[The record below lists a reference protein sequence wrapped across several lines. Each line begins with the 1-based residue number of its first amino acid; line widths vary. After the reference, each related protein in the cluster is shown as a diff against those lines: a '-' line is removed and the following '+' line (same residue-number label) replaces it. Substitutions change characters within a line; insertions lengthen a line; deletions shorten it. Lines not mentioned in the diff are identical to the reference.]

1 MRTLTIPL
9 EGVHR
14 GPLILVNRRF
24 PVRGET
30 PALAEVAEG
39 VQLERSCAQALE
51 GLLEAVKAGTSVT
64 AVSGWRSRGE
74 QEKIY
79 TQSLADSGEKFTQQF
94 VALPGHSEHETGL
107 AIDLG
112 LTQPDMDFICPAF
125 PYSGIC
131 QEVRERA
138 ADFGFVERYPAG
150 KEAVT
155 GIAHEPWHFRYVG
168 LPHAILMSREG
179 WTLEEYH
186 EEVKHH
192 SMGEAE
198 PLTCEAQG
206 RSYRVQYIAADQG
219 RELWLS
225 LGEGEDCTLSGDNEA
240 GYILTTWTEKE
251 GETPCGNG

>member
-1 MRTLTIPL
+1 MRTRRIPL

-24 PVRGET
+24 PVRGED
-30 PALAEVAEG
+30 PALEEVAEG
-39 VQLERSCAQALE
+39 VQLERHCAQALDC
-51 GLLEAVKAGTSVT
+51 LLRAVDTGESVT
-64 AVSGWRSRGE
+64 AVSGWRSRKE
-74 QEKIY
+74 QEQIY
-79 TQSLADSGEKFTQQF
+79 TQSLADSGEQFTRQF

-112 LTQPDMDFICPAF
+112 LTQPEMDLICPAF

-131 QEVRERA
+131 QEVRNRA
-138 ADFGFVERYPAG
+138 AAFGFVERYPAG

-168 LPHAILMSREG
+168 LPHAVLMTRAG

-186 EEVKHH
+186 EEVKGHP
-192 SMGEAE
+192 MGEAE
-198 PLTCEAQG
+198 PLTCEVQG
-206 RSYRVQYIAADQG
+206 RCYRVWYIEASQAQ
-219 RELWLS
+219 ELWLS
-225 LGEGEDCTLSGDNEA
+225 LGEGEGYTLSGDNET
-240 GYILTTWTEKE
+240 GYVLTTWTEKE